1 MNFRSEWKSL
11 ISVLGLFL
19 LAYFLPLES
28 GSLQNSIQSGLELA
42 RWYAR
47 EHVLLCLIPA
57 FFIAG
62 TIAVFISQNAV
73 IKYLGAGAKKWISYA
88 LASVSGSILAVC
100 SCTVLPLFTGIYK
113 RGAGLGPAMAFLYA
127 GPAINI
133 MAIILTARVLG
144 FQLGIARIIGAVVF
158 SVVIGLLMQLIFRK
172 EESERSQIGMFVA
185 DSDNPP
191 PFWQTAFHFIIMV
204 LILITA
210 TWGPGADPDG
220 LWSMIYEYK
229 WIITGIWGIGLGI
242 SLIILLKVNWVQ
254 VVLAIL
260 AVTLVGTLTQAPLIG
275 FVTGIVALS
284 LILAFQG
291 EKGNEWLS
299 ESWGFAKQ
307 ILPLLA
313 MGVLLAGFLLGTP
326 ENGGGIIPDKWISS
340 LVGGNSLWANLFA
353 SVVGA
358 FMYFATLT
366 EIPILQGLM
375 HSGMG
380 DGPALALL
388 LAGPALSLPNML
400 VIRGVLGN
408 KKTAV
413 YIILVIILST
423 IAGIL
428 YGGIISS
435 WKV

>member
-1 MNFRSEWKSL
+1 MDWRSEWKPL
-11 ISVLGLFL
+11 VWIIGLFL
-19 LAYFLPLES
+19 AAYFLPLDHAVF
-28 GSLQNSIQSGLELA
+28 LQSIHAALELA

-73 IKYLGAGAKKWISYA
+73 MKYLGAGAKQWIAYT
-88 LASVSGSILAVC
+88 LASVSGAILAVC

-113 RGAGLGPAMAFLYA
+113 RGAGLGPATAFLYS

-144 FQLGIARIIGAVVF
+144 YQLGIARIIGAVVF
-158 SVVIGLLMQLIFRK
+158 SIVIGLLMQLIFRR
-172 EESERSQIGMFVA
+172 EESRRNVAQPLVAATGIERPI
-185 DSDNPP
+185 
-191 PFWQTAFHFIIMV
+191 WQTSFHFIILV
-204 LILITA
+204 LILISA
-210 TWGPGADPDG
+210 TWGPGASEGG
-220 LWSMIYEYK
+220 LWTWIFVNK
-229 WIITGIWGIGLGI
+229 WLITSIFGIGLGI
-242 SLIILLKVNWVQ
+242 SLITILKINWVQ
-254 VVLAIL
+254 VMLASIVV
-260 AVTLVGTLTQAPLIG
+260 ALVGWLFHAPLLG
-275 FVTGIVALS
+275 FVTAIIALTILLS
-284 LILAFQG
+284 LRKDEG
-291 EKGNEWLS
+291 GEWLF

-313 MGVLLAGFLLGTP
+313 AGVLVAGFLLGTP
-326 ENGGGIIPDKWISS
+326 ENGGGIIPEHWVVG

-366 EIPILQGLM
+366 EIPILQGLIN
-375 HSGMG
+375 SGMG

-408 KKTAV
+408 RKTAI
-413 YIILVIILST
+413 YILLVILLST
-423 IAGIL
+423 VAGIM
-428 YGGIISS
+428 YGF
-435 WKV
+435 VVQA